1 MLIEAG
7 FLLQAELVELVNL
20 IRKFS
25 RPAPQQNWG
34 LDECGSSTAALSN
47 INSVAVV
54 RVERRLNDL
63 LGWASKY
70 GEGLRGVKYEPGQ
83 GYRMHHD
90 AFSPGN
96 EKWDE
101 FAGARGNRTWTAMI
115 YLNTLTGGGATVFPE
130 LGVRIEPRGGMLVAW
145 SNLKSDGSIDMDLLH
160 AAEPHRA
167 AEKFI
172 VTQWFRELPNESGQ
186 GSA

>member
-7 FLLQAELVELVNL
+7 FLHEAELVKLVNL
-20 IRKFS
+20 IRKYS

-34 LDECGSSTAALSN
+34 LGECGSSTAALSQLDDHT
-47 INSVAVV
+47 VAQ
-54 RVERRLNDL
+54 VEGRLRDL
-63 LGWASKY
+63 MGWASNY
-70 GEGLRGVKYEPGQ
+70 AEGLRGVKYEPGQ
-83 GYRMHHD
+83 GYRIHHD

-96 EKWDE
+96 EAWDE
-101 FAGARGNRTWTAMI
+101 FSGARGNRTWTAMI

-130 LGVRIEPRGGMLVAW
+130 LGVRIEPRAGMLVAW

-172 VTQWFRELPNESGQ
+172 VTQWFRELPE
-186 GSA
+186 